1 MKREKALLGEA
12 EGGGLRYDLRL
23 AHTYTQ
29 EGERDGISQRIKSFA
44 IGCFAA
50 GLVFFYLFFFFL
62 LCNKV
67 RRGLSVTVL
76 DSSVLE
82 WGCVTVWTGKWA
94 AGTGGEYFSN

>member
-29 EGERDGISQRIKSFA
+29 EGERDGISQYFVKSFA
-44 IGCFAA
+44 VGCFAP
-50 GLVFFYLFFFFL
+50 GLFFSIFFL